1 VSRDPCTHVDAIAGP
16 AVWHRKTEPLHA
28 PTIRA
33 ASELIDLIEN
43 AASGVRQMSFDL
55 RKLSCL
61 RVFALVLLLAASP
74 AVPVLAGETTDLPEQ
89 LPPPRPDFSATTAS
103 DPDTAEA
110 EEEGDA
116 TASDDASSDEEALEA
131 AAALRRPSFDDA
143 ETRRCEQELQA
154 MGAQFEV
161 IEPVGED
168 EAHCGAERAVTLSS
182 IAGIAI
188 EPSATARCG
197 MALGFAKWVQDVV
210 APMAELYL
218 DDEAT
223 TIGTS
228 GSYTC
233 RFRRG
238 GENSTAFS
246 QHAFANAI
254 DVASISFKERN
265 PLQITLPDENAEDER
280 LFQAAIRGGGCA
292 YFTTVIGPMTNAAH
306 ADHLHFDMAERQG
319 GFRLCQ

>member
-1 VSRDPCTHVDAIAGP
+1 MNRD
-16 AVWHRKTEPLHA
+16 
-28 PTIRA
+28 A
-33 ASELIDLIEN
+33 AELIDIIEN
-43 AASGVRQMSFDL
+43 AASGVRLMSIDL
-55 RKLSCL
+55 GKISPL
-61 RVFALVLLLAASP
+61 RVFVMVLLLATSP
-74 AVPVLAGETTDLPEQ
+74 AVAVFAEEATDVPDR
-89 LPPPRPDFSATTAS
+89 LPPPRPDFSATTTS
-103 DPDTAEA
+103 DADPA
-110 EEEGDA
+110 EEEEGSDA
-116 TASDDASSDEEALEA
+116 TASDDAPSNGVSSDEEALEA

-143 ETRRCEQELQA
+143 ETRQCEQELQA

-168 EAHCGAERAVTLSS
+168 EAHCGAERAITLSS
-182 IAGIAI
+182 IAGITI
-188 EPSATARCG
+188 EPAVIARCG
-197 MALGFAKWVQDVV
+197 MALAFAEWAQNVV

-238 GENSTAFS
+238 GENSATFS

-254 DVASISFKERN
+254 DVASVSFQERS
-265 PLQITLPDENAEDER
+265 PMLIRPPEENAEDER

-292 YFTTVIGPMTNAAH
+292 FFTTVLGPMTNAAH
-306 ADHLHFDMAERQG
+306 ADHLHFDMAERRG

>member
-1 VSRDPCTHVDAIAGP
+1 
-16 AVWHRKTEPLHA
+16 
-28 PTIRA
+28 
-33 ASELIDLIEN
+33 
-43 AASGVRQMSFDL
+43 MM
-55 RKLSCL
+55 
-61 RVFALVLLLAASP
+61 VLLLATSP
-74 AVPVLAGETTDLPEQ
+74 AVAVFAEEATDVPNR
-89 LPPPRPDFSATTAS
+89 LPPPRPDFSATTPS
-103 DPDTAEA
+103 DSDTAE
-110 EEEGDA
+110 EEEESDA
-116 TASDDASSDEEALEA
+116 TASDDAPSDDSSSDEEALEA

-143 ETRRCEQELQA
+143 ETRQCEQELQA

-161 IEPVGED
+161 VEPVGEG
-168 EAHCGAERAVTLSS
+168 EAHCGAERAITLSS
-182 IAGIAI
+182 IAGITI
-188 EPSATARCG
+188 EPAVIARCG
-197 MALGFAKWVQDVV
+197 MALGFAEWAQNVV

-238 GENSTAFS
+238 GENSATFS

-254 DVASISFKERN
+254 DVASVSFQERS
-265 PLQITLPDENAEDER
+265 PMLIRPPDENAEDER

-292 YFTTVIGPMTNAAH
+292 YFTTVLGPMTNAAH
-306 ADHLHFDMAERQG
+306 ADHLHFDMAERRG

>member
-1 VSRDPCTHVDAIAGP
+1 MNRD
-16 AVWHRKTEPLHA
+16 
-28 PTIRA
+28 A
-33 ASELIDLIEN
+33 AERIDIIEN
-43 AASGVRQMSFDL
+43 AASGVRAMSIDL
-55 RKLSCL
+55 GKISAL
-61 RVFALVLLLAASP
+61 RVFVLVLLLATSP
-74 AVPVLAGETTDLPEQ
+74 AVAVFAEEATDVPDR
-89 LPPPRPDFSATTAS
+89 LPPPRPDFSATTPS
-103 DPDTAEA
+103 DADPA
-110 EEEGDA
+110 EEEEGSDA
-116 TASDDASSDEEALEA
+116 TASDDAPSDDTPSDDASSGEEALEA

-143 ETRRCEQELQA
+143 ETRQCEQELQA

-161 IEPVGED
+161 VEPVGED
-168 EAHCGAERAVTLSS
+168 EAHCGAERAITLSS
-182 IAGIAI
+182 IAGITI
-188 EPSATARCG
+188 EPAVIARCS
-197 MALGFAKWVQDVV
+197 MALGFAEWVQNVV

-238 GENSTAFS
+238 GENSATFS

-254 DVASISFKERN
+254 DVASVSFQERS
-265 PLQITLPDENAEDER
+265 PMLIRLPEENAEDER

-292 YFTTVIGPMTNAAH
+292 YFTTVLGPMTNAAH
-306 ADHLHFDMAERQG
+306 ADHLHFDMAERRG